1 MYKNQCVKSAL
12 IRIFSGLYFLTF
24 GLNTER
30 YAVSVCIQS
39 KCGKIRTRKIPNMD
53 SFYAVNMSS
62 FDEAVVSI
70 SQRIYIPYFF

>member
-1 MYKNQCVKSAL
+1 MYKNQCVKSVR

-30 YAVSVCIQS
+30 YEVCVCIQS
-39 KCGKIRTRKIPNMD
+39 KCGKIRTRKTPNTD
-53 SFYAVNMSS
+53 SFYAVNMNA